1 MAIGNAAKAGFGVGL
16 GFAGL
21 TIFGIISFILGFVIV
36 MQQNKKKENKNTVM
50 LSIGFV
56 FMIIGVALGLGF
68 GGGELLNQIA
78 GAVGN

>member
-1 MAIGNAAKAGFGVGL
+1 MTIGNAAKAGFGVGL

-21 TIFGIISFILGFVIV
+21 TIFGIISFVLGFVIV
-36 MQQNKKKENKNTVM
+36 LQQNKKEKKNTVM

>member
-36 MQQNKKKENKNTVM
+36 LNQNKQEKKNTVI
-50 LSIGFV
+50 LAVGFL

>member
-36 MQQNKKKENKNTVM
+36 LQQNKKEKKNTVI
-50 LSIGFV
+50 LAVGFL
-56 FMIIGVALGLGF
+56 FMIVGVALGLGF
-68 GGGELLNQIA
+68 GGGEMLNLIS